1 MNRGKSVSQNRKSDA
16 IQRPMRLVALAFG
29 MVLALGLLSACG
41 GQQAASG
48 SGSAA
53 DTSAA
58 STVDMAS
65 WKTLGD
71 ALATSTEDVASGW
84 DDNYYIVAFKAGDSL
99 IRVVA
104 KSEDG
109 IQDKTSELDF
119 LADDY
124 NDKLLE
130 IIGGLEIVSAEDLTA
145 DVPTQEQLDTMVGK
159 TGQELI
165 DDGWTF
171 ESYYMTGGDETGAT
185 FTKGYVACNVTFD
198 AKVDTEK
205 ADSDVNGD
213 NLKDAKVTL
222 AENAGVSG
230 DATDPSKVS

>member
-1 MNRGKSVSQNRKSDA
+1 MNFGKPVSHNGRAMKLA
-16 IQRPMRLVALAFG
+16 TLAFG
-29 MVLALGLLSACG
+29 MMLALGLLSACG
-41 GQQAASG
+41 GQQASSG

-53 DTSAA
+53 DTPAA
-58 STVDMAS
+58 STVDASS

-71 ALATSTEDVASGW
+71 ALAAKTDDVSSGW
-84 DDNYYIVAFKAGDSL
+84 DDEYYIVAFKSGDSL
-99 IRVVA
+99 FRVVA
-104 KSEDG
+104 KSEEG

-130 IIGGLEIVSAEDLTA
+130 VIGGLEIVSVEDLTA
-145 DVPTQEQLDTMVGK
+145 EVPTQEQLDAMVGK
-159 TGQELI
+159 TGQELL
-165 DDGWTF
+165 DDGWAF
-171 ESYYMTGGDETGAT
+171 ESYYMTGGDETAAT
-185 FTKGYVACNVTFD
+185 FTRGYVACNVTFD

-213 NLKDAKVTL
+213 SLKDAKVTL

-230 DATDPSKVS
+230 DATDPAKVS